1 MTAPEPSTVV
11 APAGQPVGLS
21 PSAIGVPLG
30 AAIGL
35 SAGMLGGLFGVGG
48 GLIVVPSLLVFA
60 RMDRRLAHG
69 TALGSTL
76 LIGVA
81 SVATYLYHG
90 NVDWPIAAMLTA
102 GSIAGAII
110 GTSLLRVVSKE
121 VLVYVFVA
129 TVLATAV
136 RLFMTNEVDG
146 RDSLTVWTAILLVAV
161 GLLAGTLAGL
171 LGIGGGVVMVPVM
184 VVVLGMAPVLAKG
197 TSAAVIVPTAL
208 MGTIRNR
215 RHRNTDLRTALVI
228 GAFGAASA
236 VVGASIAEQLSDRVS
251 NVLFGV
257 LLVVVAIT
265 QLLTLR
271 TSDSELSAALG
282 DGGEV

>member
-1 MTAPEPSTVV
+1 MV
-11 APAGQPVGLS
+11 APAGTPVPIAS
-21 PSAIGVPLG
+21 PAVGVPL
-30 AAIGL
+30 AAAVGL
-35 SAGMLGGLFGVGG
+35 AAGMLGGLFGVGG

-69 TALGSTL
+69 TSLGSTL
-76 LIGVA
+76 LIGIA

-90 NVDWPIAAMLTA
+90 NVDWPIAGMLTA
-102 GSIAGAII
+102 GSIAGAVV

-136 RLFMTNEVDG
+136 RLFTTNEVEG
-146 RDSLTVWTAILLVAV
+146 RDDLTMWTAILLIAV

-228 GAFGAASA
+228 GAFGAVSA
-236 VVGASIAEQLSDRVS
+236 VVGASIAEQLSDQVS
-251 NVLFGV
+251 NIMFG
-257 LLVVVAIT
+257 LLLLAVAIT

-271 TSDSELSAALG
+271 TSDSELAGAVG